1 MKQLNIQTG
10 LCDGCGACADICPFQ
25 AIELK
30 ENKASINAACKMC
43 GACVKSCPQSAIE
56 LKETAAQEVDKSQ
69 WNDIFVYMEQSHG
82 KIHPCVYELVGE
94 ALKLAEPVG
103 FDVCVV
109 AIGGAGTEKN
119 AEKLIPYGVKKVF
132 VYEDEALEDF
142 RVDTY
147 TNAMEDIIAEYRPSV
162 VLIGGTSEG
171 RSLAPRIS
179 ARFHTGL
186 TADCTSLEMRENT
199 DLVQI
204 RPAFGG
210 NIMAQILI
218 HNHRPQF
225 ATVRYK
231 VMDRAK
237 KAEHPDG
244 EVIRRTVTDEMK
256 RSGIE
261 ILETRIP
268 KQKEGIEDAAVLVV
282 AGRGVK
288 NKNDLVLIRELADAL
303 GGRVA
308 YTRPM
313 VEAGFGTAAEQI
325 GLSGRTV
332 KPRLIITCGV
342 SGAVQFTSAMNQ
354 AECIVAINQDP
365 DAPIFKTAHYCIVD
379 DLYQAVPAL
388 MEQLK
393 SIAEN
398 EEV

>member
-1 MKQLNIQTG
+1 MKQLTIDTG
-10 LCDGCGACADICPFQ
+10 LCNGCGVCREACPFQ
-25 AIELK
+25 AIEII
-30 ENKASINAACKMC
+30 EEKARVNAACKMC
-43 GACVKSCPQSAIE
+43 KACVKACPQTAVHIE
-56 LKETAAQEVDKSQ
+56 ETEDKKVDKSQ
-69 WNDIFVYMEQSHG
+69 WNDIFVFMEQSNG
-82 KIHPCVYELVGE
+82 KIHPCVYELIGE
-94 ALKLAEPVG
+94 ALKLAETVG
-103 FDVCVV
+103 FDVCVI
-109 AIGGAGTEKN
+109 AAGGEGTAKN
-119 AEKLIPYGVKKVF
+119 AEKLLKYGVKKVF
-132 VYEDEALEDF
+132 VYEAEALEDF

-147 TNAMEDIIAEYRPSV
+147 TNVMEDVIKTYKPSV
-162 VLIGGTSEG
+162 VLIGATSVG

-186 TADCTSLEMRENT
+186 TADCTSLQMRENT

-218 HNHRPQF
+218 QNHRPQF

-237 KAEHPDG
+237 KVEHPDG
-244 EVIRRTVTDEMK
+244 CLIMCDVTDEMVK
-256 RSGIE
+256 SGIE

-268 KQKEGIEDAAVLVV
+268 QQKEGIEDADILVA

-288 NKNDLVLIRELADAL
+288 SQNGMKLVKELAEQL

-313 VEAGFGTAAEQI
+313 VEAGYGTASEQI

-332 KPRLIITCGV
+332 KPKLIITCGV
-342 SGAVQFTSAMNQ
+342 SGAIQFTSAMNQ

-379 DLYQAVPAL
+379 DLNQAVPAL
-388 MEQLK
+388 IEQLK

>member
-1 MKQLNIQTG
+1 MKQLTIDAG
-10 LCDGCGACADICPFQ
+10 LCNGCGVCKEACAFQ
-25 AIELK
+25 AVEITKDRAE
-30 ENKASINAACKMC
+30 INAACRMC
-43 GACVKSCPQSAIE
+43 GACVKACPQNAVHIE
-56 LKETAAQEVDKSQ
+56 ETPDQKVDKSQ
-69 WNDIFVYMEQSHG
+69 WKDIYVFMEQANG
-82 KIHPCVYELVGE
+82 KIHPCVYELIGE
-94 ALKLAEPVG
+94 ALKLADPVG
-103 FDVCVV
+103 FGVCVI
-109 AIGGAGTEKN
+109 AAGGNGTAEN
-119 AEKLIPYGVKKVF
+119 AEKLLKYGVKKVF
-132 VYEDEALEDF
+132 VYEAEELADF

-147 TNAMEDIIAEYRPSV
+147 TNVMEDVISSHKPSV
-162 VLIGGTSEG
+162 VLIGATSVG

-186 TADCTSLEMRENT
+186 TADCTCLKMRENT

-218 HNHRPQF
+218 QNHRPQF

-231 VMDRAK
+231 VMDRAQK
-237 KAEHPDG
+237 VENPDG
-244 EVIRRTVTDEMK
+244 QLVMCSVTEEMLK
-256 RSGIE
+256 SGIE

-268 KQKEGIEDAAVLVV
+268 QQKEGIEDAEVLVA

-288 NKNDLVLIRELADAL
+288 SQNGMKLVKELANQL

-313 VEAGFGTAAEQI
+313 VEAGYGLAAEQI

-332 KPRLIITCGV
+332 KPKLIITCGV
-342 SGAVQFTSAMNQ
+342 SGAIQFTSAMNQ

-379 DLYQAVPAL
+379 DLNQAVPAL
-388 MEQLK
+388 IEQLK
-393 SIAEN
+393 LIAEN

>member
-1 MKQLNIQTG
+1 MRQLNIHTG
-10 LCDGCGACADICPFQ
+10 LCDGCGVCADACPFQ
-25 AIELK
+25 AIEITG
-30 ENKASINAACKMC
+30 EKARVNAACRMC
-43 GACVKSCPQSAIE
+43 GVCVKACPKGAVT
-56 LKETAAQEVDKSQ
+56 LDETEEKTVDKSQ
-69 WNDIFVYMEQSHG
+69 WKDIFVFMEQVNG
-82 KIHPCVYELVGE
+82 KIHPCVYELIGE
-94 ALKLAEPVG
+94 ALKLAAPVG
-103 FDVCVV
+103 FDVCAV
-109 AIGGAGTEKN
+109 AAGGKGTREN
-119 AEKLIPYGVKKVF
+119 AEKLLKYGVKKVF
-132 VYEDEALEDF
+132 VYEDDGLADF
-142 RVDTY
+142 KVDSY
-147 TNAMEDIIAEYRPSV
+147 TTVMEDIIREYRPSV
-162 VLIGGTSEG
+162 VLIGATSEG

-218 HNHRPQF
+218 QNHRPQF

-237 KAEHPDG
+237 KVENPDG
-244 EVIRRTVTDEMK
+244 QIIMRAVTEVMR

-261 ILETRIP
+261 ILETKIP
-268 KQKEGIEDAAVLVV
+268 EKREGIEDAEALVV

-288 NKNDLVLIRELADAL
+288 NKNDLAMLKELADVL
-303 GGRVA
+303 GGRLA
-308 YTRPM
+308 FTRPM
-313 VEAGFGTAAEQI
+313 VEAGFASASEQI

-332 KPRLIITCGV
+332 KPKLIITCGV

-388 MEQLK
+388 IGQLK

-398 EEV
+398 EEG